1 MIVFSPIRK
10 VAYLMHELQIFENS
24 QFGSLRVTE
33 INGKI
38 YYCGTDVARALGYT
52 KPNNAINQHCR
63 YTLKQGIPHPQNP
76 TKKIEMSFIP
86 EGDVYRLTARSKL
99 PQAVE
104 FESWVFDT
112 VLPSI
117 NKNGGYLAGQEN
129 MTPAEIVAQG
139 LLVAQKIIDEKAQL
153 LQAQQVELEALKPKA
168 DYCDIILNCKD
179 CVTISQVAKDY
190 GFTANHMNKYLHE
203 QGVQYKV
210 NKQWVLYSKHA
221 DKGYVESDTTYKEDR
236 YGVSHA
242 YVNTKWTQKG
252 RLFIYDLLKENGIL
266 PLVER

>member
-1 MIVFSPIRK
+1 MENALQVFES
-10 VAYLMHELQIFENS
+10 S
-24 QFGSLRVTE
+24 QFGSLRVAE
-33 INGKI
+33 INGKVH
-38 YYCGTDVARALGYT
+38 YCGNDVARALGYIR
-52 KPNNAINQHCR
+52 PRDAVALHCKGAVKHR
-63 YTLKQGIPHPQNP
+63 TP
-76 TKKIEMSFIP
+76 TNGGVQELSFIP
-86 EGDVYRLTARSKL
+86 EGDVYRLTARSKM
-99 PQAVE
+99 PKAVE

-139 LLVAQKIIDEKAQL
+139 LLVAQKIIDEKTQL
-153 LQAQQVELEALKPKA
+153 LHAQQVELEALKPKA

-210 NKQWVLYSKHA
+210 NKQWILYAKHA

-236 YGVSHA
+236 YGISHA

-252 RLFIYDLLKENGIL
+252 RLFIYELLKENGIL